1 MNNNP
6 NLLRKFDAILGGS
19 VPPPFEGVVLGGL
32 EGVKQRMK
40 SPVARERAA
49 TLIDAFRY
57 GEAGLDL
64 LIAAL
69 EDSSEQVQLFAGH
82 LLKDKGGEKGKQALL
97 KHNPWLHFTMLEDWK
112 FEDFDPNIGI
122 APVVSNA
129 YSVNLYREEPNSR
142 GGFKIVEDFTL
153 DEFQALLKDPQVGE
167 IEALACWMPDERGI
181 QIYQKECREFIQVLC
196 KANKQLTSLKALFI
210 GDRREHEYKKSR
222 IYLSDMSPIFEAF
235 PHLEVLKLHGCP
247 MKDFFYKKICHDR
260 IKTLII
266 ETADNDKDSLAQ
278 TCELNLPALEYL
290 ELWGGRCNY
299 ISNISDSLAPLI
311 TGKSFPNLSYLGLP
325 SFEET
330 DWLVQVLVDSPI
342 LNRLRILNL
351 SKGTMT
357 DTGAELLLNS
367 PAINQLR
374 LLNVANN
381 YLSTAIVQKLSQLKC
396 QVIAYSQD
404 LEDTSYRG
412 NSSSRYYALYE

>member
-1 MNNNP
+1 MNSNP
-6 NLLRKFDAILGGS
+6 NLPRKFDAILGGS

-82 LLKDKGGEKGKQALL
+82 LIRYKGGEKGKQALL
-97 KHNPWLHFTMLEDWK
+97 RHNPWLHFTMLEDWK

-122 APVVSNA
+122 DPVVSTA
-129 YSVNLYREEPNSR
+129 YSVNLYREEPNSY
-142 GGFKIVEDFTL
+142 GGFSVVEDFIL
-153 DEFQALLKDPQVGE
+153 DELQALLKDRQIGE
-167 IEALACWMPDERGI
+167 IEALACWMPDCRGL
-181 QIYQKECREFIQVLC
+181 QIYQKECCEFIQLLC

-247 MKDFFYKKICHDR
+247 TKDSFSEKICHDR
-260 IKTLII
+260 ITTLII

-278 TCELNLPALEYL
+278 TCALNLPALEYL
-290 ELWGGRCNY
+290 ELWGGRCGD

-330 DWLVQVLVDSPI
+330 DWLVQILADSPI
-342 LNRLRILNL
+342 LNHLRILNL

-381 YLSTAIVQKLSQLKC
+381 YLSTAIVKRLCQLKC
-396 QVIAYSQD
+396 QVIADSQD